1 MSKIINLEEKKINRL
16 NSISDRLENIINDLS
31 ETVVNNKIKLKK
43 HSKELTD
50 EEISTINLLN
60 HKLFEITKSAE
71 KFKDSLSKAIKRRIN

>member
-1 MSKIINLEEKKINRL
+1 MSKIINLEERRINRL
-16 NSISDRLENIINDLS
+16 NSIFNRLENIINDLS

-50 EEISTINLLN
+50 EEISTMNLLN

-71 KFKDSLSKAIKRRIN
+71 KFKDRVSKAIKRRIN